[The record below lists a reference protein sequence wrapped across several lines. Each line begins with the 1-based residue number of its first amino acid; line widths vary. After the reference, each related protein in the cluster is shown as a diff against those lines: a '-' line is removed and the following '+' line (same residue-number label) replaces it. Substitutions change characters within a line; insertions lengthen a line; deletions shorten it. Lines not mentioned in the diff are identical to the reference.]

1 MAPIQAQSDMT
12 QGRLFPLTE
21 VFYKA
26 MKEGG
31 HFTIHFD
38 VMWTVASYFS
48 LCRLLMINLA

>member
-1 MAPIQAQSDMT
+1 MVPIQAQSDMT

-48 LCRLLMINLA
+48 LCTLLMINLA